1 MTIRIRAVLLCL
13 VGITTAAAGLPHAI
27 SPQGGAPQAVRTTA
41 DAPPQPLP
49 AQTAPPNSPNVIYIV
64 IDDLGFGELGSF
76 GAEIRTPSIDAV
88 ASQGL
93 RFTNFHTRSICS
105 PTRASLLTGRNSHA
119 VGMKDL
125 AGSDTGYANARGRIT
140 PAAAT
145 IAQTLHTSGY
155 STYALGKWHLTPH
168 AEMVASG
175 DRTHWP
181 LQKGFDRFYGFLSGW
196 TDQFH
201 PALTIDNHPAVTP
214 DRDGYHFSED
224 IVDQS
229 IRVIRDG
236 RRANGSKP
244 FFLYLAFGA
253 AHSPV
258 QVPDAYLQKYRG
270 RYDKGWDHLR
280 AERFGRQKAMGLMP
294 ATAVMA
300 PRRAEDRAWDSLS
313 PDERR
318 VFARY
323 MEIYAAFVEH
333 PDAQIGRFV
342 AYLRDTGELE
352 NTLLVILSDNGPA
365 SEAQNG
371 GFTSPYGG
379 SLPTTESLAR
389 LDDLGT
395 ERSEPMYQREWAM
408 AGAAPFQMYKLSMFE
423 GGLRTPLIIS
433 WPRRIA
439 GRDGIRAQFIDVNA
453 VTPTVY
459 DLLGITPSAVF
470 AGVPQMPMHGA
481 SFRAI
486 LSDASAPPPRDRQV
500 YELRGNRA
508 IWHAGWKAVTVR
520 APSGNFDDDR
530 WLLFDLSNDPA
541 EAVDV
546 ADKHPDRLRAMQA
559 LWWEEAARQGVL
571 PLTQGRGRG
580 AGAGGN
586 DANRSLWS
594 RIGSFRP
601 ISSRI
606 SQVR

>member
-1 MTIRIRAVLLCL
+1 VTNTTRAALLWLAGIL
-13 VGITTAAAGLPHAI
+13 VSAVALHAV
-27 SPQGGAPQAVRTTA
+27 SAQGGAAQPPRTTA
-41 DAPPQPLP
+41 DAPPQALP
-49 AQTAPPNSPNVIYIV
+49 VPAAPRDSPNVIYIV
-64 IDDLGFGELGSF
+64 LDDLGFADLGSF
-76 GAEIRTPSIDAV
+76 GAEIATPSIDAI

-125 AGSDTGYANARGRIT
+125 AGNDTGYANARGRIT

-145 IAQTLHTSGY
+145 IAQMLRTRGY

-168 AEMVASG
+168 SEMVASG

-181 LQKGFDRFYGFLSGW
+181 LQKGFDRFHGFLSGW

-201 PALTIDNHPAVTP
+201 PALTIDNQPAITP

-224 IVDQS
+224 LVDQS
-229 IRVIRDG
+229 IRSIRDG
-236 RRANGSKP
+236 RLANGAKP

-258 QVPDAYLQKYRG
+258 QVPDAYLRKYRG
-270 RYDKGWDHLR
+270 RYDQGWDRLR
-280 AERFGRQKAMGLMP
+280 ADRFARQKAMGLMP
-294 ATAVMA
+294 ASTVMA

-313 PDERR
+313 ADERT

-333 PDAQIGRFV
+333 TDAQIGRLA
-342 AYLRDTGELE
+342 AYLRDSGQLE

-371 GFTSPYGG
+371 GFITPYGG
-379 SLPTTESLAR
+379 ALPMAESLAR

-395 ERSEPMYQREWAM
+395 ERSEPMYQREWAT

-423 GGLRTPLIIS
+423 GGLRTPFIIS
-433 WPRRIA
+433 WPRQITARGA
-439 GRDGIRAQFIDVNA
+439 IRTQFIDVND

-459 DLLGITPSAVF
+459 DLLGITPPQVF
-470 AGVPQMPMHGA
+470 DGVAQMPMHGA
-481 SFRAI
+481 SFRPV
-486 LSDASAPPPRDRQV
+486 LSDAGAPPPRDRQV

-508 IWHAGWKAVTVR
+508 IWHNGWKAVTVR
-520 APSGNFDDDR
+520 ARSGNFDEDR
-530 WLLFDLSNDPA
+530 WLLFDLNTDPA
-541 EAVDV
+541 EAIDV
-546 ADKHPDRLRAMQA
+546 AGKHPDRVRAMQA

-571 PLTQGRGRG
+571 PLTK
-580 AGAGGN
+580 
-586 DANRSLWS
+586 
-594 RIGSFRP
+594 SF
-601 ISSRI
+601 
-606 SQVR
+606 

>member
-1 MTIRIRAVLLCL
+1 VTNTTRAALLWLAGIL
-13 VGITTAAAGLPHAI
+13 VSAVALHAV
-27 SPQGGAPQAVRTTA
+27 SAQGGAAQPPRTTA
-41 DAPPQPLP
+41 DAPPQALP
-49 AQTAPPNSPNVIYIV
+49 VPAAPRDSPNVIYIV
-64 IDDLGFGELGSF
+64 LDDLGFADLGSF
-76 GAEIRTPSIDAV
+76 GAEIATPSIDAI

-125 AGSDTGYANARGRIT
+125 AGNDTGYANARGRIT

-145 IAQTLHTSGY
+145 IAQMLRTRGY

-168 AEMVASG
+168 SEMVASG

-181 LQKGFDRFYGFLSGW
+181 LQKGFDRFHGFLSGW

-201 PALTIDNHPAVTP
+201 PALTIDNHPAITP

-224 IVDQS
+224 LVDQS
-229 IRVIRDG
+229 IRLIRDG
-236 RRANGSKP
+236 RPATGAKP

-258 QVPDAYLQKYRG
+258 QVPDAYLRKYRG
-270 RYDKGWDHLR
+270 RYDQGWDRLR
-280 AERFGRQKAMGLMP
+280 ADRFARQKAMGLMP
-294 ATAVMA
+294 ASTVMA

-313 PDERR
+313 ADERT

-333 PDAQIGRFV
+333 TDAQIGRLA
-342 AYLRDTGELE
+342 AYLRDSGQLE

-371 GFTSPYGG
+371 GFINPYGG
-379 SLPTTESLAR
+379 ALPITESLAR

-395 ERSEPMYQREWAM
+395 ERSEPMYQREWAT
-408 AGAAPFQMYKLSMFE
+408 AGAVPFQMYKLSMFE
-423 GGLRTPLIIS
+423 GGLRTPFIIS
-433 WPRRIA
+433 WPRQITARGA
-439 GRDGIRAQFIDVNA
+439 IRTQFIDVND

-459 DLLGITPSAVF
+459 DLLGITPPPVF
-470 AGVPQMPMHGA
+470 DGVAQMPMHGA
-481 SFRAI
+481 SFRPV
-486 LSDASAPPPRDRQV
+486 LSDAGAPPPRDRQV

-508 IWHAGWKAVTVR
+508 IWHNGWKAVTVR
-520 APSGNFDDDR
+520 ARSGNFDEDR
-530 WLLFDLSNDPA
+530 WLLFDLNTDPA
-541 EAVDV
+541 EAIDV
-546 ADKHPDRLRAMQA
+546 AGKHPDRVRAMQA

-571 PLTQGRGRG
+571 PLTK
-580 AGAGGN
+580 
-586 DANRSLWS
+586 
-594 RIGSFRP
+594 SF
-601 ISSRI
+601 
-606 SQVR
+606 

>member
-1 MTIRIRAVLLCL
+1 MRARAVQLSLVALL
-13 VGITTAAAGLPHAI
+13 TATAGLPYAI
-27 SPQGGAPQAVRTTA
+27 SPQGGATPAPRTTA
-41 DAPPQPLP
+41 DAPPRPLP
-49 AQTAPPNSPNVIYIV
+49 VQAAPPGSPNVVYIV
-64 IDDLGFGELGSF
+64 IDDLGFAELGSF
-76 GAEIRTPSIDAV
+76 GAEIATPSIDAI
-88 ASQGL
+88 ANQGL

-125 AGSDTGYANARGRIT
+125 AGTDTGYANARGRMT

-145 IAQTLHTSGY
+145 IAQALRTTGY

-201 PALTIDNHPAVTP
+201 PALTIDNHAGVTP

-224 IVDQS
+224 IADQS
-229 IRVIRDG
+229 IRLIGDG
-236 RRANGSKP
+236 RRANRSKP
-244 FFLYLAFGA
+244 FFLYLAFGGV
-253 AHSPV
+253 HSPV
-258 QVPDAYLQKYRG
+258 QVPDAYLRKYRG
-270 RYDKGWDHLR
+270 RYDLGWDRLR
-280 AERFGRQKAMGLMP
+280 AERFARQKATGLMP
-294 ATAVMA
+294 AGVVMA

-333 PDAQIGRFV
+333 TDAQIGRLV
-342 AYLRDTGELE
+342 AYLRDTGELD

-365 SEAQNG
+365 SEAQDG
-371 GFTSPYGG
+371 GFTSPYAG
-379 SLPTTESLAR
+379 SLPIAESLTR

-408 AGAAPFQMYKLSMFE
+408 AGAAPFRMYKLSMFE
-423 GGLRTPLIIS
+423 GGLRAPLIIS

-439 GRDGIRAQFIDVNA
+439 GRGGIRAQFIDVID

-459 DLLGITPSAVF
+459 DLLGITSPSVF
-470 AGVPQMPMHGA
+470 DGVPQMPMHGA
-481 SFRAI
+481 SFRAVM
-486 LSDASAPPPRDRQV
+486 SDVAAPAPRDRQV

-508 IWHAGWKAVTVR
+508 IWHDGWKAVTVR
-520 APSGNFDDDR
+520 APSGSFDDDE
-530 WLLFDLSNDPA
+530 WLLFDLKNDPA
-541 EAVDV
+541 EAIDV
-546 ADKHPDRLRAMQA
+546 AEKHPDRLRAMQA

-580 AGAGGN
+580 AAGR
-586 DANRSLWS
+586 AAAAINR
-594 RIGSFRP
+594 
-601 ISSRI
+601 
-606 SQVR
+606 

>member
-1 MTIRIRAVLLCL
+1 MKNIESVASGFSRKGVAVVEFRRL
-13 VGITTAAAGLPHAI
+13 VWLTAILIATSALDGIA
-27 SPQGGAPQAVRTTA
+27 PQGAAPQAPRTTA

-49 AQTAPPNSPNVIYIV
+49 VQIAPPNSPNVIYIV
-64 IDDLGFGELGSF
+64 LDDLGFADLGSF
-76 GAEIRTPSIDAV
+76 GSEIATPSIDSIA
-88 ASQGL
+88 AQGL

-125 AGSDTGYANARGRIT
+125 AGNDTGYPNARGRIT
-140 PAAAT
+140 PSAAT
-145 IAQTLHTSGY
+145 VAQMLRTSGY

-168 AEMVASG
+168 SEMLASG

-224 IVDQS
+224 IADRS
-229 IRVIRDG
+229 MKMIREG
-236 RRANGSKP
+236 RLANNAKP

-258 QVPDAYLQKYRG
+258 QIPDAYLKKYRG
-270 RYDKGWDHLR
+270 RYDQGWDRLR
-280 AERFGRQKAMGLMP
+280 AERFARQKEIGVMP
-294 ATAVMA
+294 FNAAMA
-300 PRRAEDRAWDSLS
+300 PRRTEDRGWDSLS

-333 PDAQIGRFV
+333 TDAQIGRLV
-342 AYLRDTGELE
+342 EYLRSSGELE

-371 GFTSPYGG
+371 GFINPYGG
-379 SLPTTESLAR
+379 ALPIAESLAR
-389 LDDLGT
+389 LDELGT
-395 ERSEPMYQREWAM
+395 ERSEPMYQREWAT

-423 GGLRTPLIIS
+423 GGLRTPLIVS
-433 WPRRIA
+433 WPRQITARGA
-439 GRDGIRAQFIDVNA
+439 IRTQFLDVND
-453 VTPTVY
+453 VTPTIC
-459 DLLGITPSAVF
+459 DLLGVTPPAVF
-470 AGVPQMPMHGA
+470 DGVPQMPMHGA
-481 SFRAI
+481 SFRAV
-486 LSDASAPPPRDRQV
+486 LSDSKAPPPRDRQV

-508 IWHAGWKAVTVR
+508 IWHNGWKAVTVR

-530 WLLFDLSNDPA
+530 WQLYDLNTDPA
-541 EAVDV
+541 EATDV
-546 ADKHPDRLRAMQA
+546 ADKYPDRVRAMQA

-571 PLTQGRGRG
+571 PLTRGRG
-580 AGAGGN
+580 AGGAEK
-586 DANRSLWS
+586 
-594 RIGSFRP
+594 
-601 ISSRI
+601 
-606 SQVR
+606 

>member
-1 MTIRIRAVLLCL
+1 VTNTTRAALLWLAGIL
-13 VGITTAAAGLPHAI
+13 VSAVALHAV
-27 SPQGGAPQAVRTTA
+27 SAQGGAAQPPRTTA
-41 DAPPQPLP
+41 DAPPQALP
-49 AQTAPPNSPNVIYIV
+49 VPAAPRDSPNVIYIV
-64 IDDLGFGELGSF
+64 LDDLGFADLGSF
-76 GAEIRTPSIDAV
+76 GAEIATPSIDAI

-125 AGSDTGYANARGRIT
+125 AGNDTGYANARGRIT

-145 IAQTLHTSGY
+145 IAQMLRTRGY

-168 AEMVASG
+168 FEMVASG

-181 LQKGFDRFYGFLSGW
+181 LQKGFDRFHGFLSGW

-201 PALTIDNHPAVTP
+201 PALTIDNHPAITP

-224 IVDQS
+224 LVDQS
-229 IRVIRDG
+229 IRLIRDG
-236 RRANGSKP
+236 QLANGAKP

-258 QVPDAYLQKYRG
+258 QVPDAYLRKYRG
-270 RYDKGWDHLR
+270 RYDQGWDRLR
-280 AERFGRQKAMGLMP
+280 ADRFARQKAMGLMP
-294 ATAVMA
+294 ASTVMA

-313 PDERR
+313 ADERT

-333 PDAQIGRFV
+333 TDAQIGRLA
-342 AYLRDTGELE
+342 AYLRDSGQLE

-371 GFTSPYGG
+371 GFITPYGG
-379 SLPTTESLAR
+379 ALPMAESLAR

-395 ERSEPMYQREWAM
+395 ERSEPMYQREWAT

-423 GGLRTPLIIS
+423 GGLRTPFIIS
-433 WPRRIA
+433 WPRQITARGA
-439 GRDGIRAQFIDVNA
+439 IRTQFIDVND

-459 DLLGITPSAVF
+459 DLLGITPPQVF
-470 AGVPQMPMHGA
+470 DGVAQMPMHGA
-481 SFRAI
+481 SFRPV
-486 LSDASAPPPRDRQV
+486 LSDAGAPPPRDRQV

-508 IWHAGWKAVTVR
+508 IWHNGWKAVTVR
-520 APSGNFDDDR
+520 ARSGNFDEDR
-530 WLLFDLSNDPA
+530 WLLFDLNTDPA
-541 EAVDV
+541 EAIDV
-546 ADKHPDRLRAMQA
+546 AGKHPDRVRAMQA

-571 PLTQGRGRG
+571 PLTK
-580 AGAGGN
+580 
-586 DANRSLWS
+586 
-594 RIGSFRP
+594 SF
-601 ISSRI
+601 
-606 SQVR
+606 

>member
-1 MTIRIRAVLLCL
+1 VTNTTRAALLWLAGIL
-13 VGITTAAAGLPHAI
+13 VSAVALHAV
-27 SPQGGAPQAVRTTA
+27 SAQGGAAQPPRTTA
-41 DAPPQPLP
+41 DAPPQALP
-49 AQTAPPNSPNVIYIV
+49 VPAAPRDSPNVIYIV
-64 IDDLGFGELGSF
+64 LDDLGFADLGSF
-76 GAEIRTPSIDAV
+76 GAEIATPSIDAI

-125 AGSDTGYANARGRIT
+125 AGNDTGYANARGRIT

-145 IAQTLHTSGY
+145 IAQMLRTRGY

-168 AEMVASG
+168 SEMVASG

-181 LQKGFDRFYGFLSGW
+181 LQKGFDRFHGFLSGW

-201 PALTIDNHPAVTP
+201 PALTIDNHPAITP

-224 IVDQS
+224 LVDQS
-229 IRVIRDG
+229 IRLIRDG
-236 RRANGSKP
+236 QLANGAKP

-258 QVPDAYLQKYRG
+258 QVPDAYLRKYRG
-270 RYDKGWDHLR
+270 RYDQGWDRLR
-280 AERFGRQKAMGLMP
+280 ADRFARQKAMGLMP
-294 ATAVMA
+294 ASTVMA

-313 PDERR
+313 ADERT

-333 PDAQIGRFV
+333 TDAQIGRLV
-342 AYLRDTGELE
+342 AYLRDSGQLE

-371 GFTSPYGG
+371 GFITPYGG
-379 SLPTTESLAR
+379 ALPMAESLAR

-395 ERSEPMYQREWAM
+395 ERSEPMYQREWAT

-423 GGLRTPLIIS
+423 GGLRTPFIIS
-433 WPRRIA
+433 WPRQITARGA
-439 GRDGIRAQFIDVNA
+439 IRTQFIDVND

-459 DLLGITPSAVF
+459 DLLGITPPQVF
-470 AGVPQMPMHGA
+470 DGVAQMPMHGA
-481 SFRAI
+481 SFRPV
-486 LSDASAPPPRDRQV
+486 LSDAGAPPPRDRQV

-508 IWHAGWKAVTVR
+508 IWHNGWKAVTVR
-520 APSGNFDDDR
+520 ARSGNFDEDR
-530 WLLFDLSNDPA
+530 WLLFDLNTDPA
-541 EAVDV
+541 EAIDV
-546 ADKHPDRLRAMQA
+546 AGKHPDRVRAMQA

-571 PLTQGRGRG
+571 PLTK
-580 AGAGGN
+580 
-586 DANRSLWS
+586 
-594 RIGSFRP
+594 SF
-601 ISSRI
+601 
-606 SQVR
+606 